1 MAVARTIVVIVA
13 AVAIVALLLTAT
25 GVKGR
30 LRESG
35 SAPVVLAVRS

>member
-1 MAVARTIVVIVA
+1 MGVARTIVVIVA

-35 SAPVVLAVRS
+35 STPVVLAILA